1 MSSHVNASFELA
13 GKTLNSRFFI
23 GSSLYPSPQH
33 MQDAVKVSGAEVITV
48 GLRRLN
54 PKEQGGQAYWSLIE
68 ASGCHILPNTAGCY
82 SAQEAIATA
91 QMAREI
97 FGTDWIKLETV
108 GDDYNLQPHPLELLI
123 AAEYLVKDGFKVFA
137 YTTDDL
143 VLAMK
148 LYDLGVTAIMPWAA
162 PIGTALGPINLYALE
177 AIRARLPDA
186 FLVVDAGLGVPSHA
200 TKVMELGY
208 DAVLL
213 NSAVAQAADPVKMA
227 KAFACAIEAGR
238 LCYEAGPIP
247 ARPTAKPSTP
257 TLGTPF
263 WHQ

>member
-1 MSSHVNASFELA
+1 MSFTLA
-13 GKTLNSRFFI
+13 GVELNSRFFI
-23 GSSLYPSPQH
+23 GSSLYPSPQNL
-33 MQDAVKVSGAEVITV
+33 QDSVKASGAEVITV

-54 PKEQGGQAYWSLIE
+54 PQAGGGNAYWSMIQQT
-68 ASGCHILPNTAGCY
+68 GCQLLPNTAGCY
-82 SAQEAIATA
+82 TAEEAIATA

-97 FGTDWIKLETV
+97 FATDWIKLETL
-108 GDDYNLQPHPLELLI
+108 GDDYNLQPHPFELLK
-123 AAEYLVKDGFKVFA
+123 AAEVLVKDGFKVFA

-177 AIRARLPDA
+177 AIRKRLLDA

-200 TKVMELGY
+200 AKVMELGY
-208 DAVLL
+208 DACLL

-227 KAFACAIEAGR
+227 KAFASAIEAGR

-247 ARPTAKPSTP
+247 ARPMAQASTP

-263 WHQ
+263 WHQG

>member
-1 MSSHVNASFELA
+1 MSYVLD
-13 GKTLNSRFFI
+13 GKNFNSRFFI

-33 MQDAVKVSGAEVITV
+33 LQDSVKASGAEVITV

-54 PKEQGGQAYWSLIE
+54 PQAGGGNAYWSMIQDT
-68 ASGCHILPNTAGCY
+68 GCQLLPNTAGCY
-82 SAQEAIATA
+82 TAQEAIATA

-97 FGTDWIKLETV
+97 FATDWIKLETL
-108 GDDYNLQPHPLELLI
+108 GDDYNLQPNPFELLK
-123 AAEYLVKDGFKVFA
+123 AAEVLVKEGFKVFA

-177 AIRARLPDA
+177 AIRVRLPDA

-200 TKVMELGY
+200 AKVMELGY
-208 DAVLL
+208 DACLL

-227 KAFACAIEAGR
+227 KAFASAIEAGR
-238 LCYEAGPIP
+238 WCYEAGPIP
-247 ARPTAKPSTP
+247 SRPTAQASTP

-263 WHQ
+263 WHQA

>member
-1 MSSHVNASFELA
+1 MTYQLDN
-13 GKTLNSRFFI
+13 KTFNSRFFI

-33 MQDAVKVSGAEVITV
+33 LQDSVKASGAEVITV

-54 PKEQGGQAYWSLIE
+54 PQVGGGNAYWSMIQDT
-68 ASGCHILPNTAGCY
+68 GCQLLPNTAGCY
-82 SAQEAIATA
+82 TAQEAITTA

-97 FGTDWIKLETV
+97 FATDWIKLETI
-108 GDDYNLQPHPLELLI
+108 GDDYNLQPHPLELLK
-123 AAEYLVKDGFKVFA
+123 AAEVLVKEGFKVFA

-143 VLAMK
+143 VLALK

-177 AIRARLPDA
+177 AIRVRLPDA

-200 TKVMELGY
+200 AKVMELGY
-208 DAVLL
+208 DACLL

-227 KAFACAIEAGR
+227 KAFGLAIEAGR
-238 LCYEAGPIP
+238 LSYEAGAIP
-247 ARPTAKPSTP
+247 SRPTAQASTP

-263 WHQ
+263 WHQG

>member
-1 MSSHVNASFELA
+1 MTYQLDN
-13 GKTLNSRFFI
+13 KTFNSRFFI

-33 MQDAVKVSGAEVITV
+33 MQDSVKASGAEVITV

-54 PKEQGGQAYWSLIE
+54 PQAGGGNAYWSMIQDT
-68 ASGCHILPNTAGCY
+68 GCQLLPNTAGCY
-82 SAQEAIATA
+82 TAQEAIATA

-97 FGTDWIKLETV
+97 FATDWIKLETI
-108 GDDYNLQPHPLELLI
+108 GDDYNLQPHPLELLK
-123 AAEYLVKDGFKVFA
+123 AAEALVKDGFKVFA

-143 VLAMK
+143 VLALK

-200 TKVMELGY
+200 AKVMELGY
-208 DAVLL
+208 DACLL

-227 KAFACAIEAGR
+227 KAFGLAIEAGR
-238 LCYEAGPIP
+238 LSYEAGAIP
-247 ARPTAKPSTP
+247 SRPTAQASTP

-263 WHQ
+263 WHQG

>member
-1 MSSHVNASFELA
+1 MSFELA
-13 GKTLNSRFFI
+13 GKTFNSRFFI

-33 MQDAVKVSGAEVITV
+33 MQDSVKASGSEIITV

-54 PKEQGGQAYWSLIE
+54 PQAGGGNAYWSMIQDTECQL
-68 ASGCHILPNTAGCY
+68 LPNTAGCY
-82 SAQEAIATA
+82 TAEEAIATA

-97 FGTDWIKLETV
+97 FGTDWIKLETL
-108 GDDYNLQPHPLELLI
+108 GDDYNLQPHPFELLK
-123 AAEYLVKDGFKVFA
+123 AAEVLVKDGFKVFA

-143 VLAMK
+143 VLALK

-177 AIRARLPDA
+177 AIRKRLPDA

-200 TKVMELGY
+200 AKVMELGY
-208 DAVLL
+208 DACLL

-227 KAFACAIEAGR
+227 RAFAGAIEAGR
-238 LCYEAGPIP
+238 LCYESGPIP
-247 ARPTAKPSTP
+247 SRPTAQASTP

-263 WHQ
+263 WHQG

>member
-1 MSSHVNASFELA
+1 MVY
-13 GKTLNSRFFI
+13 TLDGRRLSSRFFI

-33 MQDAVKVSGAEVITV
+33 LQQAVQVSGAEVITV

-54 PKEQGGQAYWSLIE
+54 PQAAAGQSYWSMIQSL
-68 ASGCHILPNTAGCY
+68 GCHLLPNTAGCY
-82 SAQEAIATA
+82 TAQEAIAMA
-91 QMAREI
+91 QMAREL
-97 FGTDWIKLETV
+97 FETDWIKLETI
-108 GDDYNLQPHPLELLI
+108 GDDYNLQPHPLELLK
-123 AAEYLVKDGFKVFA
+123 AAEVLVQQGFKVFA

-177 AIRARLPDA
+177 AIRVRLPDA

-200 TKVMELGY
+200 ARVMELGY

-213 NSAVAQAADPVKMA
+213 NSAVAQAADPVRMA
-227 KAFACAIEAGR
+227 SAFAHGIEAGR
-238 LCYEAGPIP
+238 LAYESGPIP
-247 ARPTAKPSTP
+247 ARPTAQPSTP

-263 WHQ
+263 WHQA

>member
-1 MSSHVNASFELA
+1 MSFKLA
-13 GKTLNSRFFI
+13 GVELNSRFFI

-33 MQDAVKVSGAEVITV
+33 LQDSVKASGAQVITV

-54 PKEQGGQAYWSLIE
+54 PQAGGGQAFWSLIQ
-68 ASGCHILPNTAGCY
+68 STGCQLLPNTAGCY
-82 SAQEAIATA
+82 TADEAVAMA

-97 FGTDWIKLETV
+97 FGTNWIKLETI
-108 GDDYNLQPHPLELLI
+108 GDDYNLQPHPLELLK
-123 AAEYLVKDGFKVFA
+123 AADILVKEGFKVFA

-143 VLAMK
+143 VLALK
-148 LYDLGVTAIMPWAA
+148 LYDLGVSAIMPWAA

-200 TKVMELGY
+200 AKVMELGY
-208 DAVLL
+208 DACLL
-213 NSAVAQAADPVKMA
+213 NSAIAQAADPVKMS
-227 KAFACAIEAGR
+227 KAFGLAIEAGR
-238 LCYEAGPIP
+238 LGYESGAIP
-247 ARPTAKPSTP
+247 SRPTAQASTP

-263 WHQ
+263 WHQG

>member
-1 MSSHVNASFELA
+1 MSFVLD
-13 GKTLNSRFFI
+13 GKTFNSRFFI

-33 MQDAVKVSGAEVITV
+33 LQDSVKASGAEAITV

-54 PKEQGGQAYWSLIE
+54 PQAGGGNAYWSMIQDT
-68 ASGCHILPNTAGCY
+68 GCQLLPNTAGCY
-82 SAQEAIATA
+82 TAEEAITMA

-97 FGTDWIKLETV
+97 FATDWIKLETL
-108 GDDYNLQPHPLELLI
+108 GDDYNLQPHPFELLK
-123 AAEYLVKDGFKVFA
+123 AAEVLVKDGFKVFA

-177 AIRARLPDA
+177 AIRKRLPDA

-200 TKVMELGY
+200 AKVMELGY
-208 DAVLL
+208 DACLL

-227 KAFACAIEAGR
+227 KAFAGAIEAGR

-247 ARPTAKPSTP
+247 ARPMAQASTP

-263 WHQ
+263 WHQR

>member
-1 MSSHVNASFELA
+1 MSFTLA
-13 GKTLNSRFFI
+13 GVELNSRFFI

-33 MQDAVKVSGAEVITV
+33 LQDSVKASGAEVITV

-54 PKEQGGQAYWSLIE
+54 PQAGGGNAYWSMIQ
-68 ASGCHILPNTAGCY
+68 ATGCQLLPNTAGCY
-82 SAQEAIATA
+82 TAQEAIATA

-97 FGTDWIKLETV
+97 FATDWIKLETL
-108 GDDYNLQPHPLELLI
+108 GDDYNLQPNPFELLK
-123 AAEYLVKDGFKVFA
+123 AAEVLVKEGFKVFA

-143 VLAMK
+143 VLALK

-200 TKVMELGY
+200 AKVMELGY
-208 DAVLL
+208 DACLL

-227 KAFACAIEAGR
+227 KAFSSAIEAGR
-238 LCYEAGPIP
+238 WCYEAGPIP
-247 ARPTAKPSTP
+247 SRPTAQASTP

-263 WHQ
+263 WHQG

>member
-1 MSSHVNASFELA
+1 MMSFELA
-13 GKTLNSRFFI
+13 GKTFNSRFFI

-33 MQDAVKVSGAEVITV
+33 MQDSVKASGSEIITV

-54 PKEQGGQAYWSLIE
+54 PQAGGGNAYWSMIQDTECQL
-68 ASGCHILPNTAGCY
+68 LPNTAGCY
-82 SAQEAIATA
+82 TAEEAIATA

-97 FGTDWIKLETV
+97 FGTDWIKLETL
-108 GDDYNLQPHPLELLI
+108 GDDYNLQPHPFELLK
-123 AAEYLVKDGFKVFA
+123 AAEVLVKDGFKVFA

-143 VLAMK
+143 VLALK

-177 AIRARLPDA
+177 AIRKRLPDA

-200 TKVMELGY
+200 AKVMELGY
-208 DAVLL
+208 DACLL

-227 KAFACAIEAGR
+227 RAFAGAIEAGR
-238 LCYEAGPIP
+238 LCYESGPIP
-247 ARPTAKPSTP
+247 SRPTAQASTP

-263 WHQ
+263 WHQG

>member
-1 MSSHVNASFELA
+1 MSFTLA
-13 GKTLNSRFFI
+13 GVELNSRFFI

-33 MQDAVKVSGAEVITV
+33 MQDSVKASRAEVITV

-54 PKEQGGQAYWSLIE
+54 PQAGGGNAYWSMIQDT
-68 ASGCHILPNTAGCY
+68 GCQLLPNTAGCY
-82 SAQEAIATA
+82 TAEEAIATA

-97 FGTDWIKLETV
+97 FDTNWIKLETL
-108 GDDYNLQPHPLELLI
+108 GDDYNLQPHPFELLK
-123 AAEYLVKDGFKVFA
+123 AAEVLVKDGFKVFA

-143 VLAMK
+143 VLALK

-177 AIRARLPDA
+177 AIRKRLPDA

-200 TKVMELGY
+200 AKVMELGY
-208 DAVLL
+208 DACLL

-227 KAFACAIEAGR
+227 RAFAGAIEAGR

-247 ARPTAKPSTP
+247 SRPTAQASTP

-263 WHQ
+263 WHQR